1 MRGFAL
7 VAALAAAGCWKP
19 YQAQAT
25 AIGNGQYRIRAK
37 AESSEGDAYERAAYQ
52 RAYERANQVCPA
64 GYNVV
69 DSGADATRTYKR
81 VATVV
86 TIDVTVVVRCTTTV
100 EPAPEVQ

>member
-7 VAALAAAGCWKP
+7 VTALAVAGCWKP

-37 AESSEGDAYERAAYQ
+37 AESSEGAAYQRAAYQ

-64 GYNVV
+64 GYDVV
-69 DSGADATRTYKR
+69 DSGDGATRTYKR
-81 VATVV
+81 VATVDA
-86 TIDVTVVVRCTTTV
+86 IEVTVVVRCMTTAR
-100 EPAPEVQ
+100 PAPEGQ